1 MTTVQENFLN
11 KIVKAVTKYAPKY
24 DIKVYSPIIAQAILE
39 SGWGKSKLAEH
50 NNFFGLKAGR
60 SFKGETITLDT
71 KEETKSGMV
80 AVSAAFR
87 KYKTLDAGV
96 KGYFEFIN
104 IPRYENL
111 KNVTDPETYLNNIKK
126 DGYATS
132 STYVNSLMGL
142 ISSYNLTQY
151 DPVKKT
157 AEAKPKT
164 KFDKSIEMCFDM
176 IATDIVNN
184 PQLYGNGETRKN
196 TLYQETQKRV
206 NSIIAKRC

>member
-1 MTTVQENFLN
+1 MTTEQEKFLN

-39 SGWGKSKLAEH
+39 SAWGKSTLAEH
-50 NNFFGLKAGR
+50 NNFFGLKAGN
-60 SFKGETITLDT
+60 SYKGETITLDT
-71 KEETKSGMV
+71 KEETKGGMV
-80 AVSAAFR
+80 TVSAAFR

-104 IPRYENL
+104 TPRYENL

-126 DGYATS
+126 DGYATA

-142 ISSYNLTQY
+142 VYSYHLTQY

-157 AEAKPKT
+157 AETKPKT

-176 IATDIVNN
+176 IATDIINN
-184 PQLYGNGETRKN
+184 PQLYGNGETRKQ
-196 TLYQETQKRV
+196 TLYIEIQKRV
-206 NSIIAKRC
+206 NSIIAKR

>member
-1 MTTVQENFLN
+1 MNTEQEKFLN

-39 SGWGKSKLAEH
+39 SAWGKSKLAEY
-50 NNFFGLKAGR
+50 NNFFGLKAGG
-60 SFKGETITLDT
+60 SFKGSTIQLET
-71 KEETKSGMV
+71 KEEIKGKYVVISD
-80 AVSAAFR
+80 SFR
-87 KYKTLDAGV
+87 TYKTLDAGV

-104 IPRYENL
+104 TPRYENL
-111 KNVTDPETYLNNIKK
+111 KNVSDPETYLNNIKK
-126 DGYATS
+126 DGYATAR
-132 STYVNSLMGL
+132 TYVNSLMGL

-157 AEAKPKT
+157 AETKLKT